1 MAGNVHRLE
10 RLRSQDK
17 PRSHKF
23 GYIDVE
29 IIPKIGHQHKVTNIT
44 MSPTS
49 LSLIIPHHL
58 LLRTLQC
65 C

>member
-44 MSPTS
+44 MSN
-49 LSLIIPHHL
+49 
-58 LLRTLQC
+58 
-65 C
+65 

>member
-23 GYIDVE
+23 GYIDV
-29 IIPKIGHQHKVTNIT
+29 GDQ
-44 MSPTS
+44 MDW
-49 LSLIIPHHL
+49 
-58 LLRTLQC
+58 
-65 C
+65 